1 MTWPRRS
8 EHRPRRDGAAL
19 PCALLACGLL
29 PLLASCGSNGC
40 EETRQAYCVVEMK
53 SVSGASVAQL
63 YVWGIGQMGQHATR
77 IDSVFT
83 FNPETGGFD
92 TTVVS
97 TPVMVDSLMLAVSSP
112 ETLELSLRPDTTE
125 TRLLF
130 MATARTDTVTAQYFD
145 TLTLRYDAAPYFI
158 DMECGCSIRYR
169 LHELEATSH
178 LIRGASITN
187 DVITNSEHVN
197 IRIEY

>member
-1 MTWPRRS
+1 MMWPRRS
-8 EHRPRRDGAAL
+8 ERRYGAAL
-19 PCALLACGLL
+19 RLALLACGLL
-29 PLLASCGSNGC
+29 SLLVSCGSNGC

-53 SVSGASVAQL
+53 AVTGDVRITQL
-63 YVWGIGQMGQHATR
+63 YVWGIGQQGQQATR

-83 FNPETGGFD
+83 IDPETGRRD
-92 TTVVS
+92 TVVTT
-97 TPVMVDSLMLAVSSP
+97 TPVMVDSLMLAVASP

-125 TRLLF
+125 TRLLL
-130 MATARTDTVTAQYFD
+130 MANASVDAVAAQYFD

-169 LHELEATSH
+169 LHELTSTHH
-178 LIRGASITN
+178 LVRDARIIN
-187 DVITNSEHVN
+187 DVITNTEHVN